1 MWEVHYS
8 REAATYLE
16 DNGELITHLFFAME
30 ALAES
35 DGIPIVGN
43 FETMQN
49 VIYWAVQ
56 SHWVVYGRLES
67 AKIVR
72 IIFIKPTS

>member
-43 FETMQN
+43 FETTRDI
-49 VIYWAVQ
+49 IYWTIQ
-56 SHWVVYGRLES
+56 NHLVVYHRLERM
-67 AKIVR
+67 KIIR
-72 IIFIKPTS
+72 IISMKPD